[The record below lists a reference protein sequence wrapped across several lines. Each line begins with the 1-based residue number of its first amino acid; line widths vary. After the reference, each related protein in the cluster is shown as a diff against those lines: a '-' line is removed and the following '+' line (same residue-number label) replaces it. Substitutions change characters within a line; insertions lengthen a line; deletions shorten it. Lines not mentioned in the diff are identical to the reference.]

1 MERKLVPQKP
11 FLEVLCAIQGALG
24 EENQKV
30 FARASVNLGRKWATT
45 ITRANNAD
53 DLMEKI
59 AAYLRDDLQLAKTV
73 KLEKEGQD
81 YILKVRE
88 CYVCHGKL
96 VKERHGITP
105 VCAMS
110 MFPVGA
116 LTENL
121 KIRSA
126 LSNKQR
132 FLMDF
137 CNKIA

>member
-1 MERKLVPQKP
+1 
-11 FLEVLCAIQGALG
+11 
-24 EENQKV
+24 
-30 FARASVNLGRKWATT
+30 
-45 ITRANNAD
+45 
-53 DLMEKI
+53 MEKI

-96 VKERHGITP
+96 VKERNGITP
-105 VCAMS
+105 ACAMS

-126 LSNKQR
+126 RKG
-132 FLMDF
+132 
-137 CNKIA
+137 